1 MEPVRGGCGGG
12 GGCGEGAPV
21 ADAAP
26 HGGVAVAAG
35 EHCPHTLAALIEGVR
50 GFGCK
55 KGNALVIEL
64 E

>member
-1 MEPVRGGCGGG
+1 MEPVRSGCDGGG
-12 GGCGEGAPV
+12 GRGEGAPV

-26 HGGVAVAAG
+26 QRRVAVAAG
-35 EHCPHTLAALIEGVR
+35 EHGPHALAALIEGVR

-55 KGNALVIEL
+55 KENGNFMEL